1 MGNEHAAVNCKWHY
15 GIIACNLYIIKVK
28 QLFMRAIKSYKFRE
42 SKICIDLNSYIVN
55 VFSNAHNT
63 HLPL

>member
-15 GIIACNLYIIKVK
+15 GIIACIFTSLKLNN
-28 QLFMRAIKSYKFRE
+28 MHAIKSYKFRE
-42 SKICIDLNSYIVN
+42 SKICIDLNSYIIN

>member
-1 MGNEHAAVNCKWHY
+1 MH
-15 GIIACNLYIIKVK
+15 
-28 QLFMRAIKSYKFRE
+28 AIKSYKFRE

>member
-1 MGNEHAAVNCKWHY
+1 MGNEHAAVNCKALWHY
-15 GIIACNLYIIKVK
+15 SMYLYIIKVK
-28 QLFMRAIKSYKFRE
+28 QLYMRAIKSYKFRE
-42 SKICIDLNSYIVN
+42 SKICIDLNSYIIN